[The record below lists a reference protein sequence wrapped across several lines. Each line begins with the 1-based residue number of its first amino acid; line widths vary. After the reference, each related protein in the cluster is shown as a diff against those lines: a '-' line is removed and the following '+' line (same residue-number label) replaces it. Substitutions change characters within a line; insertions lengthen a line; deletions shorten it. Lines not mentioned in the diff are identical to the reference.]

1 MTDKRTTLDEAVS
14 SIESGMTIGI
24 GGWGSR
30 RKPMAFVRALLR
42 TGVKDLTVVTYGGP
56 DIGLLCSA
64 DKVKRVYY
72 GFVSLDSP
80 PFYDPWFAKA
90 RTSGSIEAR
99 EMDEGMLRCG
109 LQAAA
114 QRLPFLPIRA
124 GLGSDVRAF
133 WGDELKTVTSPY
145 PTDGGFE
152 ELIAMPALRLDAAF
166 VHMNIGDAQGNAA
179 YTGIDPYFDDLYL
192 MAAEQALPVGRA
204 GGADRGAGQGGAA
217 AGAADQPDDGG
228 HRRRGAQRRA
238 LHHRR
243 TGLRPRREV
252 PAALRRSGRVRRDV
266 AAVRANVSVRQRGR
280 LSGRGAEISGRA
292 RRSEEAVISV
302 SRAEVCAVAC
312 AELFRDAGEIM
323 VSPMAT
329 MVSIGARLARLTFSP
344 DILLTDGE
352 AQLLA
357 DTPAIGAVGAI
368 EGWMPFGRVFET
380 LAWGRRHVVMGANQ
394 IDRYG
399 NQNLSAFGPLQHP
412 TRQMFGVRGAPGNTI
427 NHATSYWVGNHSKRV
442 FGDSVDVVSGIGWDK
457 VDADNPAFRFVNVYR
472 VVTNL
477 GVFDFNG
484 PNRQMRAVSLHP
496 GITPRRWPRTPRSR
510 CTTWTTPSRRGLPTA
525 DELKLLREVIDPKS
539 LRDKEV
545 RV

>member
-14 SIESGMTIGI
+14 SVESGMTIGI

-42 TGVKDLTVVTYGGP
+42 TDVTDLSVVTYGGP
-56 DIGLLCSA
+56 DLGLLCSA
-64 DKVKRVYY
+64 GKVKRVYY
-72 GFVSLDSP
+72 GFVSLDSA

-90 RTSGSIEAR
+90 RTTGSIEAR

-133 WGDELKTVTSPY
+133 WGDELKTVKSPY
-145 PTDGGFE
+145 PTGGGYE
-152 ELIAMPALRLDAAF
+152 ELVAMPALNLDAAF
-166 VHMNIGDAQGNAA
+166 VHLNIGDEQGNAA

-192 MAAEQALPVGRA
+192 MAAQKRFLSVERVVPTDEA
-204 GGADRGAGQGGAA
+204 GEIRSAA
-217 AGAADQPDDGG
+217 SAADQPDDGRQ
-228 HRRRGAQRRA
+228 RRRGPQRRP

-243 TGLRPRREV
+243 TRLQAGREV
-252 PAALRRSGRVRRDV
+252 PTALRRSGRVGRDV
-266 AAVRANVSVRQRGR
+266 AGVRRHLPIGRRSR
-280 LSGRGAEISGRA
+280 LSGGGAKVPGGGQ
-292 RRSEEAVISV
+292 VISV

-352 AQLLA
+352 ARLLA
-357 DTPAIGAVGAI
+357 DTPAIGAAGAI

-442 FGDSVDVVSGIGWDK
+442 FCDTVDVVSGIGWDK
-457 VDADNPAFRFVNVYR
+457 VDPDNPAYRFVNVYR
-472 VVTNL
+472 VVSNL

-484 PNRQMRAVSLHP
+484 PDHTMRAVSLHP
-496 GITPRRWPRTPRSR
+496 GIEPEQVAENTSFEVH
-510 CTTWTTPSRRGLPTA
+510 GLDEAEQTRLA
-525 DELKLLREVIDPKS
+525 TGDELKLLREVIDPKA
-539 LRDKEV
+539 LRDKEI
-545 RV
+545 RS